1 MDYIPQIS
9 PRPWH
14 IEEKE
19 YFCVNKQG
27 KNKHKAK
34 AWFIVDANGRDVWRT
49 ATNMQHICDCVNK
62 AQEET
67 SHEPAGL

>member
-14 IEEKE
+14 IEHKE
-19 YFCVNKQG
+19 FLYVDKNG
-27 KNKHKAK
+27 KKHGKRK

-49 ATNMQHICDCVNK
+49 PTNMQHICDCVNK
-62 AQEET
+62 AEEEN
-67 SHEPAGL
+67 SHEQAGL